1 MSICFSLV
9 LSALLY
15 KMIIL
20 CYNILKGGG
29 LKMNGSNIKK
39 LTLTAMFLSAG
50 ILLPFL
56 FGQIPQIGSM
66 LLPMHIPVFLCA
78 FICGAQYAAP
88 LAFIL
93 PLFRSLVFARP
104 NLYPEAISIA
114 FEMAVYAIV
123 AGLIWK
129 FSKRKNLL
137 SIYIS
142 MLPAMIVGRFARC
155 IIQIALLSLGNIPFT
170 FPALLTGIVIA
181 GIPGIILQLIII
193 PAFIL
198 IIKKSKS

>member
-1 MSICFSLV
+1 M
-9 LSALLY
+9 
-15 KMIIL
+15 
-20 CYNILKGGG
+20 NIL
-29 LKMNGSNIKK
+29 NTKK
-39 LTLTAMFLSAG
+39 LTLTAMFLATG
-50 ILLPFL
+50 IILPFL

-88 LAFIL
+88 MAFIL

-104 NLYPEAISIA
+104 NFYPEAISIA

-137 SIYIS
+137 SVYIS
-142 MLPAMIVGRFARC
+142 MLPAMVVGRLVRC
-155 IIQIALLSLGNIPFT
+155 TVQIALLSLANIPFT
-170 FPALLTGIVIA
+170 FPSLLTGIIIA

-193 PAFIL
+193 PAFML
-198 IIKKSKS
+198 ITKKSKS